1 MTVDRLN
8 RPVDFIRRVRTRISH
23 HNASML
29 AAGVAF
35 YSLMALFPTLIAVVA
50 VWALGADPAQVSSQ
64 LAPVARHLPADVGQ
78 LLTDQLT
85 DAVHAN
91 HGGLT
96 VGLVASLLGAIWA
109 ASGGVNGLTRG
120 LTIIFDTAA
129 QQRMLRQ
136 RAVSLALT
144 LGALIVVVLALAL
157 VAVFPV
163 MLGHLGLSSAARA
176 GAQVLRWVV
185 LFAVVAVGLAT
196 LYRIAGTPADD
207 GILFVSTGVLVAVLV
222 WIAGSVGLSLYV
234 ANFGHYNRTYG
245 SLASVV
251 VLLLWLYLSAFAVLL
266 GAVVDAELAA
276 PRQKKEHLR
285 DSVTGDGAG
294 PAGAE

>member
-1 MTVDRLN
+1 
-8 RPVDFIRRVRTRISH
+8 VDFIRRVRARIAH

-35 YSLMALFPTLIAVVA
+35 YALMALFPTLIAVVA

-64 LAPVARHLPADVGQ
+64 LAPLARHLPADVGQ

-91 HGGLT
+91 RGGVT
-96 VGLVASLLGAIWA
+96 VGLVASLLGAVWA

-120 LTIIFDTAA
+120 LTIIFDTSG
-129 QQRMLRQ
+129 QRKMLRQ

-144 LGALIVVVLALAL
+144 LGALLVVVLALAL

-163 MLGHLGLSSAARA
+163 VLDHLGLGTGAKV
-176 GAQVLRWVV
+176 GAQVLRWLL
-185 LFAVVAVGLAT
+185 LFVVVAAGLAT

-207 GILFVSTGVLVAVLV
+207 GFLFVSFGVLVAVVV

-245 SLASVV
+245 SLASVI

-276 PRQKKEHLR
+276 PRAKRLAAEK
-285 DSVTGDGAG
+285 DAVTGAPAADAPDAG
-294 PAGAE
+294 